1 MKLLCDRHMDFM
13 MHTYTIAL
21 FFFAIPLA
29 VAPAIP
35 LYSFFLF
42 SFPMLVAPVGI
53 IFALTLRSWRNLPFW
68 MSSDPPKT
76 PTKPAVYYFIE
87 DTGAVDFK
95 HGREWRKR
103 CQAR

>member
-1 MKLLCDRHMDFM
+1 MDFM

-42 SFPMLVAPVGI
+42 GI